1 MNTVCFTITKG
12 KTVKEYNLDVSNT
25 IKGLKKKIMCDFNTS
40 SNYID
45 IDFQLER
52 PIRTLGKF
60 NLEPGILPRTLDMY
74 SFDRF
79 GIEGKTINASFNE
92 ITDYESPRARKKE
105 LTLTKKEGKVDRGE
119 GSIPFNLN
127 SDDDFPALSL

>member
-12 KTVKEYNLDVSNT
+12 GTVKEYNLDVSNT
-25 IKGLKKKIMCDFNTS
+25 IKGLKKKIICDFNTS

-74 SFDRF
+74 SFDSF

-105 LTLTKKEGKVDRGE
+105 LTLKRERLIGGGDQ
-119 GSIPFNLN
+119 
-127 SDDDFPALSL
+127 SLLT

>member
-1 MNTVCFTITKG
+1 MKILLLGSTGLVG
-12 KTVKEYNLDVSNT
+12 SE
-25 IKGLKKKIMCDFNTS
+25 LKKIC
-40 SNYID
+40 
-45 IDFQLER
+45 
-52 PIRTLGKF
+52 KF
-60 NLEPGILPRTLDMY
+60 RGINIIGFSHDQ
-74 SFDRF
+74 
-79 GIEGKTINASFNE
+79 IE

>member
-1 MNTVCFTITKG
+1 MNYLLYRLYYFYFIF
-12 KTVKEYNLDVSNT
+12 YYY
-25 IKGLKKKIMCDFNTS
+25 
-40 SNYID
+40 YI
-45 IDFQLER
+45 ILLYYYYYYIIYYFR
-52 PIRTLGKF
+52 GGKF

-74 SFDRF
+74 SFDCF